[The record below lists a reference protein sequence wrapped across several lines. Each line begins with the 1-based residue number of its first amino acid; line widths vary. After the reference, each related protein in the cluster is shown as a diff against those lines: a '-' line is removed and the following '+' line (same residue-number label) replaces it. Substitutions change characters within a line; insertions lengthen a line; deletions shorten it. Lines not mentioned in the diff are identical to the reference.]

1 MEGLDSIDADGKV
14 AWNAALSYIVNG
26 SSDGHLDMLEIGVVN
41 RLLGDKWET
50 FAKVVLYLVFPLH
63 LIKNII

>member
-1 MEGLDSIDADGKV
+1 LEGLDSIDADGKV

-50 FAKVVLYLVFPLH
+50 FAKVVLYLVFSLH

>member
-50 FAKVVLYLVFPLH
+50 FAKVF
-63 LIKNII
+63 